1 MARTPIHPGEI
12 LGEELEARGITGAEA
27 SRIIGVPENRIS
39 AIVRGARNMTADT
52 ALRLGKWLG
61 TGPQFWMNLQVSY
74 ELRLTQQE
82 IAKDLESIPAA
93 D

>member
-1 MARTPIHPGEI
+1 

>member
-12 LGEELEARGITGAEA
+12 LGEELKARGITGAEA

-82 IAKDLESIPAA
+82 LAKDLESIPAA